1 MIPLERL
8 RDSFEGII
16 PSVIATTDA
25 DGMPNISY
33 LSHVHYVDETHVALS
48 NQFFSKTATNVAR
61 NGLAT
66 VMVVDGYSGQQH
78 VLDLTFERSE
88 MESETFERVAIHL
101 AILESR
107 MTGIMKLRAVD
118 IYRVEDCRAVPAVNP
133 LVEPEPLVLPDLMG
147 KVARLTARMS
157 ECSDPETLLDV
168 TLEGLGKL
176 FGYNHSMVLVPDG
189 ERGGLTTIA
198 SRGYDQFGF
207 GAEVP
212 PGRGIIGVAAER
224 RRNVRITD
232 LSRGQRYIQAVR
244 TMAGVED
251 ETPIPLPALDKPLS
265 QIALPLVARGRLVGV
280 LFSESIE
287 RFTFRHRDEEALVV
301 IAAHLATALSFLS
314 EERERGETNGREK
327 ADAPADPSGSVP
339 AGRRIAVRFYPRD
352 GSLFVDDDY
361 LIRGVPGRLLLH
373 FLEDYARMGKR
384 EFLNREI
391 RRDRRL
397 QLPDFKDNLETR
409 LILLRRRLEEKA
421 GPIMLERVD
430 RGRLRLILAGR
441 PEIEVVED

>member
-1 MIPLERL
+1 MIPLDRL
-8 RDSFEGII
+8 RDSFEGVI
-16 PSVIATTDA
+16 PSVIATTDD

-48 NQFFSKTATNVAR
+48 NQFFSKTAINVAR

-78 VLDLTFERSE
+78 VLDLVFTRSE
-88 MESETFERVAIHL
+88 TEGETFERVAIHL

-107 MTGIMKLRAVD
+107 MSGIMKLRAVD
-118 IYRVEDCRAVPAVNP
+118 IYRVEDCRAVPAAHP
-133 LVEPEPLVLPDLMG
+133 LVEPEPLFLPDLMG

-157 ECSDPETLLDV
+157 DCIDPETLLDA
-168 TLEGLGKL
+168 TLEGLGEL
-176 FGYNHSMVLVPDG
+176 FGYHHSMVLVPDG

-212 PGRGIIGVAAER
+212 LGRGIIGAAAEQQ
-224 RRNVRITD
+224 RNVRITD
-232 LSRGQRYIQAVR
+232 LSRGLRYIQAVR
-244 TMAGVED
+244 AMAGVD
-251 ETPIPLPALDKPLS
+251 DATPIPLPALDKPLS
-265 QIALPLVARGRLVGV
+265 QIALPLAARGTLVGV
-280 LFSESIE
+280 LFLESTE
-287 RFTFRHRDEEALVV
+287 RFTFRHRDEEALTVV
-301 IAAHLATALSFLS
+301 AAQLATALSFLS
-314 EERERGETNGREK
+314 DGPERPETSR
-327 ADAPADPSGSVP
+327 DAEGGSPVEHVP
-339 AGRRIAVRFYPRD
+339 VGRRIAVRFYQRD
-352 GSLFVDDDY
+352 GSLFVDDEY

-373 FLEDYARMGKR
+373 FLEDYRRSGKQD
-384 EFLNREI
+384 FLNREL

-421 GPIMLERVD
+421 GPIMLERAE
-430 RGRLRLILAGR
+430 RGRLRLSLAGL
-441 PEIEVVED
+441 PEIEVIED

>member
-1 MIPLERL
+1 MIPLESL
-8 RDSFEGII
+8 RDSFEGVI
-16 PSVIATTDA
+16 PSIIATTDA

-33 LSHVHYVDETHVALS
+33 LSHVHYVDEAHVALS
-48 NQFFSKTATNVAR
+48 DQFFSKTATNVAR

-78 VLDLTFERSE
+78 VLDLAFERSE
-88 MESETFERVAIHL
+88 TEGETFERMAIHL

-107 MTGIMKLRAVD
+107 MSGIMKLRAVD
-118 IYRVEDCRAVPAVNP
+118 IYRVEDCRAVPAANP
-133 LVEPEPLVLPDLMG
+133 LVAPEPLFLPDLMG

-157 ECSDPETLLDV
+157 DCGDPETLLDA
-168 TLEGLGKL
+168 TLEGLGEL
-176 FGYNHSMVLVPDG
+176 FGYRHSMVLVPDG

-212 PGRGIIGVAAER
+212 AGRGIIGLAAER

-232 LSRGQRYIQAVR
+232 LSRGRRYIEAVR
-244 TMAGVED
+244 AMAGVED
-251 ETPIPLPALDKPLS
+251 ATPIPLPALDKPLS

-280 LFSESIE
+280 LFSESTE
-287 RFTFRHRDEEALVV
+287 RFTFRHRDEEALIV
-301 IAAHLATALSFLS
+301 IAAHLGTALSFLS
-314 EERERGETNGREK
+314 EERERGEANGREK
-327 ADAPADPSGSVP
+327 ADAPADPAGSVP

-373 FLEDYARMGKR
+373 FLEDYARTGKR
-384 EFLNREI
+384 DFLNREI

-421 GPIMLERVD
+421 GPITLERAD
-430 RGRLRLILAGR
+430 RGRLRLTLAGR
-441 PEIEVVED
+441 PEIEVVEE

>member
-1 MIPLERL
+1 MIPLDRL
-8 RDSFEGII
+8 RDSFEGVI
-16 PSVIATTDA
+16 PSVIATTDD

-48 NQFFSKTATNVAR
+48 NQFFSKTAINVAR

-78 VLDLTFERSE
+78 VLDLVFTRSE
-88 MESETFERVAIHL
+88 TEGETFERVAIHL

-107 MTGIMKLRAVD
+107 MSGIMKLRAVD
-118 IYRVEDCRAVPAVNP
+118 IYRVEDCRAVPAAHP
-133 LVEPEPLVLPDLMG
+133 LVEPEPLSLPDLMG

-157 ECSDPETLLDV
+157 DCIDPETLFDA
-168 TLEGLGKL
+168 TLEGLGEL
-176 FGYNHSMVLVPDG
+176 FGYHHSMVLVPDG

-212 PGRGIIGVAAER
+212 LGRGIIGAAAEQQ
-224 RRNVRITD
+224 RNVRITD
-232 LSRGQRYIQAVR
+232 LSRGLRYIQAVR
-244 TMAGVED
+244 AMAGVD
-251 ETPIPLPALDKPLS
+251 DATPIPLPALDKPLS
-265 QIALPLVARGRLVGV
+265 QIALPLAARGTLVGV
-280 LFSESIE
+280 LFLESTE
-287 RFTFRHRDEEALVV
+287 RFTFRHRDEEALTVV
-301 IAAHLATALSFLS
+301 AAHLATALSFLS
-314 EERERGETNGREK
+314 DGPERAETSR
-327 ADAPADPSGSVP
+327 DAGGGSPVEHVP
-339 AGRRIAVRFYPRD
+339 AGRRIAVRFYQRD
-352 GSLFVDDDY
+352 GSLFVDDVY

-373 FLEDYARMGKR
+373 FLEDYRRSGKQD
-384 EFLNREI
+384 FLNREL

-421 GPIMLERVD
+421 GPIMLERAE
-430 RGRLRLILAGR
+430 RGRLRLSLAGL
-441 PEIEVVED
+441 PEIEVIED

>member
-25 DGMPNISY
+25 DGMPNVSY

-78 VLDLTFERSE
+78 VLDLVFERSE
-88 MESETFERVAIHL
+88 TESETFEGVAIHL

-118 IYRVEDCRAVPAVNP
+118 IYRVEDCRAVPAANP

-147 KVARLTARMS
+147 RVARLTARMS
-157 ECSDPETLLDV
+157 DCSEPETLLDV
-168 TLEGLGKL
+168 TLEGLGEL
-176 FGYNHSMVLVPDG
+176 FGYRYSMVLVPDG

-212 PGRGIIGVAAER
+212 SGRGIIGVAAER

-244 TMAGVED
+244 AMAGVED
-251 ETPIPLPALDKPLS
+251 TPIPLPALDKPLS

-280 LFSESIE
+280 LFSESAE
-287 RFTFRHRDEEALVV
+287 RFTFRHRDEEALTV

-314 EERERGETNGREK
+314 EERERAETGWREK
-327 ADAPADPSGSVP
+327 AEASADEAVRLP

-373 FLEDYARMGKR
+373 FLEDYARTGKR
-384 EFLNREI
+384 DFLNREI

-421 GPIMLERVD
+421 GPIMLERAD
-430 RGRLRLILAGR
+430 RGRLRLTLAGR
-441 PEIEVVED
+441 PEIELVED

>member
-8 RDSFEGII
+8 RDSFEGVI

-78 VLDLTFERSE
+78 VLDLVFDRSE
-88 MESETFERVAIHL
+88 TEGEIFERVAIHL

-107 MTGIMKLRAVD
+107 MSGIMKLRAVD
-118 IYRVEDCRAVPAVNP
+118 IYQVEDCRAVPAANP
-133 LVEPEPLVLPDLMG
+133 LVEPEPLLLPDLMG
-147 KVARLTARMS
+147 KVVRLTTRMTD
-157 ECSDPETLLDV
+157 CGDPETLLDV
-168 TLEGLGKL
+168 TLEGLDEL
-176 FGYNHSMVLVPDG
+176 FGYRHSMMLVPDG

-207 GAEVP
+207 GAEVAL
-212 PGRGIIGVAAER
+212 GRGIIGLAAER
-224 RRNVRITD
+224 RRNVRVTD

-244 TMAGVED
+244 VMAGVED
-251 ETPIPLPALDKPLS
+251 ATPIPLPALDTPLS
-265 QIALPLVARGRLVGV
+265 QIALPLVVRGRLIGV
-280 LFSESIE
+280 LFSESTE
-287 RFTFRHRDEEALVV
+287 RFTFRHRDEEALIV

-314 EERERGETNGREK
+314 GERDRTETTTNEK
-327 ADAPADPSGSVP
+327 IDAPASRPNGMAAS
-339 AGRRIAVRFYPRD
+339 RRIAVRFYSRD
-352 GSLFVDDDY
+352 GSLFVDDEY

-373 FLEDYARMGKR
+373 FLEEYTRSGKQD
-384 EFLNREI
+384 FLNREI

-421 GPIMLERVD
+421 GPIMLERAD
-430 RGRLRLILAGR
+430 RGRLRLTLYGL
-441 PEIEVVED
+441 PEIEMIED

>member
-1 MIPLERL
+1 MIPLEGL
-8 RDSFEGII
+8 RDSFEGVI
-16 PSVIATTDA
+16 PSIIATTDA

-33 LSHVHYVDETHVALS
+33 LSHVHYVDERHVALS
-48 NQFFSKTATNVAR
+48 NQFFSKTADNVAR

-78 VLDLTFERSE
+78 VLDLVFERSE
-88 MESETFERVAIHL
+88 TEGETFDQLAIHL

-107 MTGIMKLRAVD
+107 MSGIMKLHAVD
-118 IYRVEDCRAVPAVNP
+118 IYRVEDCRAVPAANP
-133 LVEPEPLVLPDLMG
+133 LVEPEPLCLPDLMG
-147 KVARLTARMS
+147 RVARLTARMS
-157 ECSDPETLLDV
+157 NCGDPETLLDA
-168 TLEGLGKL
+168 TLEGLSER
-176 FGYNHSMVLVPDG
+176 FGYSNSMVLVPDG
-189 ERGGLTTIA
+189 ERDGLTTIA

-207 GAEVP
+207 GAEVAA
-212 PGRGIIGVAAER
+212 GRGIIGLAAER
-224 RRNVRITD
+224 RRTVRITD
-232 LSRGQRYIQAVR
+232 LSRGRRYIEAVR
-244 TMAGVED
+244 AMAGVED
-251 ETPIPLPALDKPLS
+251 AAPIPLPALEKPLS

-280 LFSESIE
+280 LFSESTE
-287 RFTFRHRDEEALVV
+287 RFTFRHRDEEALIV

-314 EERERGETNGREK
+314 EERERAETNGREK
-327 ADAPADPSGSVP
+327 ADAPADRAGATP

-373 FLEDYARMGKR
+373 FLEDYVRTGKQD
-384 EFLNREI
+384 FLNREI

-421 GPIMLERVD
+421 GPITLDRAD
-430 RGRLRLILAGR
+430 RGRLRLTLAGW
-441 PEIEVVED
+441 PEIEVVEE

>member
-8 RDSFEGII
+8 RDSFEGVI
-16 PSVIATTDA
+16 PSVIATTDD

-78 VLDLTFERSE
+78 VLDLVFIRSE
-88 MESETFERVAIHL
+88 TEGETFERVAIHL

-107 MTGIMKLRAVD
+107 MSGIMKLRAVD
-118 IYRVEDCRAVPAVNP
+118 IYRVEDCRAVPAAHP
-133 LVEPEPLVLPDLMG
+133 LVEPEPLFLPDLMG
-147 KVARLTARMS
+147 KVARLTARIS
-157 ECSDPETLLDV
+157 DCSDPETLLDA
-168 TLEGLGKL
+168 TLEGLGEL
-176 FGYNHSMVLVPDG
+176 FGYHHSMMLVPDG

-212 PGRGIIGVAAER
+212 LGRGIIGAAAEQQ
-224 RRNVRITD
+224 RNVRITD
-232 LSRGQRYIQAVR
+232 LSRGLRYIQAVR
-244 TMAGVED
+244 AMAGVD
-251 ETPIPLPALDKPLS
+251 DATPIPLPALDKPLS
-265 QIALPLVARGRLVGV
+265 QIALPLAARGTLVGV
-280 LFSESIE
+280 LFLESAE
-287 RFTFRHRDEEALVV
+287 RFTFRHRDEEALTVV
-301 IAAHLATALSFLS
+301 AAHLATALSFLS
-314 EERERGETNGREK
+314 VGPERAETSRGAE
-327 ADAPADPSGSVP
+327 AGSPVEHLP
-339 AGRRIAVRFYPRD
+339 AGRRIAVRFYQRD
-352 GSLFVDDDY
+352 GSLFVDDEY

-373 FLEDYARMGKR
+373 FLEDYRRSGKQD
-384 EFLNREI
+384 FLNREL

-421 GPIMLERVD
+421 GPIMLERAE
-430 RGRLRLILAGR
+430 RGRLRLSLAGL
-441 PEIEVVED
+441 PEIEVIED